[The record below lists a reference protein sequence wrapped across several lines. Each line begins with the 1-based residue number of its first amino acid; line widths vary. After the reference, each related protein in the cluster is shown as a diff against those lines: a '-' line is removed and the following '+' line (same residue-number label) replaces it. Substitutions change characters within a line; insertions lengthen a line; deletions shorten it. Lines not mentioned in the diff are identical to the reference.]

1 MSISLRDR
9 ELKDLIFQFFLNVT
23 LVDLLVRSW
32 VEISVRVSVPL
43 HLWSTSSR
51 GRELKWY
58 RRLGAP
64 PDDWSTSSWGR
75 ELKYQSKSYILRL
88 VCRPL
93 REVVSWNDK
102 LAAELRVIKVDL
114 LVRSRVEMAK
124 RLWLVCLLVPTSSIS
139 HQVPATGKT
148 EAWIE
153 ILLRGIFPSAWMHSP
168 KCCPLNNR
176 YSSRL
181 S

>member
-43 HLWSTSSR
+43 HL
-51 GRELKWY
+51 
-58 RRLGAP
+58 
-64 PDDWSTSSWGR
+64 WSTSSWGR